1 MVYVYTFI
9 GGKWHVRGQLP
20 DKVAVETPLYLS
32 GFFVDEKREVCETM
46 TQKNSFTQGP
56 ILGPMLRFTLPVLGA
71 ILLQTMYGAVDMLV
85 VGRFAEAADVSAVS
99 TGSWLMQL
107 VTSLITGVSMGT
119 TVLLG
124 RRIGEERPEEAGRLI
139 GASIVLFAL
148 ITAVITVLMECFAN
162 PIARIMQVPKE
173 AFSATLQ
180 YVRICAGGAVFI
192 VAYNVLGSI
201 FRGLGNSR
209 IPLMTVA
216 IACVVN
222 IAGDLLLVGALRMAA
237 AGAAIATVAA
247 QGISVALSLLI
258 IRKQKMPFAFRL
270 RDIRWDAPRMGEVLR
285 MGLPIA
291 LQDVLVSVSF
301 LAITAIVNSL
311 GVIVSAGVGVAEK
324 LCGFV
329 MLVPSA
335 FGQSMAAIVAQNIGA
350 KQYAR
355 AKKCMLYGIGA
366 SLAAGAVMA
375 YFAFFHGEPLSMIF
389 ARDAQVVAAS
399 AEYLKATAIDTLLV
413 SIMFVMV
420 GYFNGCGKT
429 FFVML
434 QGILGAFGVRI
445 PVSLAM
451 SRLTPVS
458 VFAVGLATPASTVLQ
473 IVLCVGYYV
482 MLRRRERK
490 TQLIKE

>member
-1 MVYVYTFI
+1 M
-9 GGKWHVRGQLP
+9 
-20 DKVAVETPLYLS
+20 
-32 GFFVDEKREVCETM
+32 EK
-46 TQKNSFTQGP
+46 KNSFTQGP
-56 ILGPMLRFTLPVLGA
+56 ILRPMLRFALPVLGA
-71 ILLQTMYGAVDMLV
+71 LLLQTMYGAVDMLV
-85 VGRFAEAADVSAVS
+85 VGQFAEAADVSAVS

-107 VTSLITGVSMGT
+107 VTALVTGVSMGT

-148 ITAVITVLMECFAN
+148 MTAVITVLMECFAA
-162 PIARIMQVPKE
+162 PIARIMQVPQE
-173 AFSATLQ
+173 AFAATLQ

-192 VAYNVLGSI
+192 VAYNVMGSV

-222 IAGDLLLVGALRMAA
+222 IASDLLLVGVLRMAA

-258 IRKQKMPFAFRL
+258 IRKQKLPFAFRL

-291 LQDVLVSVSF
+291 LQDVLVSISF

-335 FGQSMAAIVAQNIGA
+335 FGQSMASIVSQNIGA
-350 KQYAR
+350 KQHAR
-355 AKKCMLYGIGA
+355 ARKCMLYGIGA
-366 SLAAGAVMA
+366 SLTAGAVMA
-375 YFAFFHGEPLSMIF
+375 YLAFFHGDLLSALF
-389 ARDAQVVAAS
+389 ARDAQVVAVS
-399 AEYLKATAIDTLLV
+399 ADYLKAYAIDTLLTSV
-413 SIMFVMV
+413 MFVMV
-420 GYFNGCGKT
+420 GYFSGCGKT

-445 PVSLAM
+445 PVSFAM

-458 VFAVGLATPASTVLQ
+458 VFAVGLATPASTALQ
-473 IVLCVGYYV
+473 IVLCVTYYLL
-482 MLRRRERK
+482 LRRRERSLE
-490 TQLIKE
+490 LIRE

>member
-1 MVYVYTFI
+1 M
-9 GGKWHVRGQLP
+9 
-20 DKVAVETPLYLS
+20 
-32 GFFVDEKREVCETM
+32 EK
-46 TQKNSFTQGP
+46 KNSFTQGP
-56 ILGPMLRFTLPVLGA
+56 ILRPMLRFALPVLGA
-71 ILLQTMYGAVDMLV
+71 LLLQTMYGAVDMLV
-85 VGRFAEAADVSAVS
+85 VGQFAQAADVSAVS

-107 VTSLITGVSMGT
+107 VTALVTGVSMGT

-124 RRIGEERPEEAGRLI
+124 RRIGEKRPEEAGRLI

-148 ITAVITVLMECFAN
+148 MTAVITVLMECFAA
-162 PIARIMQVPKE
+162 PIARIMQVPQE
-173 AFSATLQ
+173 AFAATLQ

-192 VAYNVLGSI
+192 VAYNVMGSV

-222 IAGDLLLVGALRMAA
+222 IAGDLLLVGVLRMAA

-258 IRKQKMPFAFRL
+258 IRKQKLPFAFRL

-291 LQDVLVSVSF
+291 LQDVLVSISF

-335 FGQSMAAIVAQNIGA
+335 FGQSMASIVSQNIGA
-350 KQYAR
+350 KQHAR
-355 AKKCMLYGIGA
+355 ARKCMLYGIGA
-366 SLAAGAVMA
+366 SLTAGAVMA
-375 YFAFFHGEPLSMIF
+375 YHAFFHGDLLSALF
-389 ARDAQVVAAS
+389 ARDAQVVAVS
-399 AEYLKATAIDTLLV
+399 ADYLKAYAIDTLLTSV
-413 SIMFVMV
+413 MFVMV
-420 GYFNGCGKT
+420 GYFSGCGKT

-445 PVSLAM
+445 PVSFAM

-458 VFAVGLATPASTVLQ
+458 VFAVGLATPASTALQ
-473 IVLCVGYYV
+473 IVLCVTYYLL
-482 MLRRRERK
+482 LRRRERSLE
-490 TQLIKE
+490 LIRE

>member
-1 MVYVYTFI
+1 M
-9 GGKWHVRGQLP
+9 
-20 DKVAVETPLYLS
+20 E
-32 GFFVDEKREVCETM
+32 
-46 TQKNSFTQGP
+46 KNSFTQGP
-56 ILGPMLRFTLPVLGA
+56 FLRPMLCFTLPVLGA
-71 ILLQTMYGAVDMLV
+71 LLLQTMYGAVDMLV
-85 VGRFAEAADVSAVS
+85 VGQFAEAADVSAVS

-107 VTSLITGVSMGT
+107 VTALVTGVSMGT

-148 ITAVITVLMECFAN
+148 MTAVITVLMECFAA
-162 PIARIMQVPKE
+162 PIARIMQVPQE
-173 AFSATLQ
+173 AFAATLQ

-192 VAYNVLGSI
+192 VAYNVMGSV

-222 IAGDLLLVGALRMAA
+222 IAGDLLLVGVLRMAA
-237 AGAAIATVAA
+237 AGTAIATAAA
-247 QGISVALSLLI
+247 QGISVVLSLLI
-258 IRKQKMPFAFRL
+258 IRKQKLPFAFRL

-291 LQDVLVSVSF
+291 LQDVLVSISF

-335 FGQSMAAIVAQNIGA
+335 FGQSMASIVAQNIGA
-350 KQYAR
+350 KQHAR
-355 AKKCMLYGIGA
+355 ARKCMLYGIGA
-366 SLAAGAVMA
+366 SLTAGAVMA
-375 YFAFFHGEPLSMIF
+375 YLAFFHGDLLSALF
-389 ARDAQVVAAS
+389 ARDAQVVAVS
-399 AEYLKATAIDTLLV
+399 ADYLKAYAIDTLLTSV
-413 SIMFVMV
+413 MFVMV
-420 GYFNGCGKT
+420 GYFSGCGKT

-445 PVSLAM
+445 PVSFAM

-458 VFAVGLATPASTVLQ
+458 VFAVGLATPASTALQ
-473 IVLCVGYYV
+473 IVLCVTYYLL
-482 MLRRRERK
+482 MRRRERSLE
-490 TQLIKE
+490 LIRE

>member
-1 MVYVYTFI
+1 M
-9 GGKWHVRGQLP
+9 
-20 DKVAVETPLYLS
+20 
-32 GFFVDEKREVCETM
+32 EK
-46 TQKNSFTQGP
+46 KNSFTQGP
-56 ILGPMLRFTLPVLGA
+56 ILRPMLRFALPVLGA
-71 ILLQTMYGAVDMLV
+71 LLLQTMYGAVDMLV
-85 VGRFAEAADVSAVS
+85 VGQFAEAADVSAVS

-107 VTSLITGVSMGT
+107 VTALVTGVSMGT

-148 ITAVITVLMECFAN
+148 MTAVITVLMECFAA
-162 PIARIMQVPKE
+162 PIARIMQVPQE
-173 AFSATLQ
+173 AFAATLQ

-192 VAYNVLGSI
+192 VAYNVMGSV

-222 IAGDLLLVGALRMAA
+222 IASDLLLVGVLRMAA

-258 IRKQKMPFAFRL
+258 IRKQKLPFAFRL

-291 LQDVLVSVSF
+291 LQDVLVSISF

-335 FGQSMAAIVAQNIGA
+335 FGQSMASIVSQNIGA
-350 KQYAR
+350 KQHAR
-355 AKKCMLYGIGA
+355 ARKCMLYGIGA
-366 SLAAGAVMA
+366 SLTAGAVMA
-375 YFAFFHGEPLSMIF
+375 YLAFFHGDLLSALF
-389 ARDAQVVAAS
+389 ARDAQVVAVS
-399 AEYLKATAIDTLLV
+399 ADYLKAYAIDTLLTSV
-413 SIMFVMV
+413 MFVMV
-420 GYFNGCGKT
+420 GYFSGCGKT

-445 PVSLAM
+445 PVSFAM

-458 VFAVGLATPASTVLQ
+458 VFAVGLATPASTALQ
-473 IVLCVGYYV
+473 IVLCVTYYLL
-482 MLRRRERK
+482 MRRRERSLE
-490 TQLIKE
+490 LIRE

>member
-1 MVYVYTFI
+1 
-9 GGKWHVRGQLP
+9 
-20 DKVAVETPLYLS
+20 
-32 GFFVDEKREVCETM
+32 M

-107 VTSLITGVSMGT
+107 VTSLIMGVSMGT

-162 PIARIMQVPKE
+162 PIARIMQVPQE
-173 AFSATLQ
+173 AFTATLQ

-258 IRKQKMPFAFRL
+258 IRRQKMPFSFRL

-291 LQDVLVSVSF
+291 LQDVLVSISF

-311 GVIVSAGVGVAEK
+311 GVIVSAGVGVAER
-324 LCGFV
+324 LSGFV

-399 AEYLKATAIDTLLV
+399 AEYLKATAIDTLLI

-429 FFVML
+429 FFVMM

-445 PVSLAM
+445 PVSFAM

-458 VFAVGLATPASTVLQ
+458 VFAVGLATPASTALQ
-473 IVLCVGYYV
+473 IVLCVGYYLL
-482 MLRRRERK
+482 LRRRERS
-490 TQLIKE
+490 LEPIRE

>member
-1 MVYVYTFI
+1 M
-9 GGKWHVRGQLP
+9 
-20 DKVAVETPLYLS
+20 
-32 GFFVDEKREVCETM
+32 EK
-46 TQKNSFTQGP
+46 KNSFTQGP
-56 ILGPMLRFTLPVLGA
+56 ILRPMLRFALPVLGA
-71 ILLQTMYGAVDMLV
+71 LLLQTMYGAVDMLV
-85 VGRFAEAADVSAVS
+85 VGQFAEAADVSAVS

-107 VTSLITGVSMGT
+107 VTALVTGVSMGT

-124 RRIGEERPEEAGRLI
+124 RRIGEKRPEEAGRLI

-148 ITAVITVLMECFAN
+148 MTAVITVLMECFAA
-162 PIARIMQVPKE
+162 PIARIMQVPQE
-173 AFSATLQ
+173 AFAATLQ

-192 VAYNVLGSI
+192 VAYNVMGSV

-222 IAGDLLLVGALRMAA
+222 IAGDLLLVGVLRMAA

-258 IRKQKMPFAFRL
+258 IRKQKLPFAFRL

-291 LQDVLVSVSF
+291 LQDVLVSISF

-335 FGQSMAAIVAQNIGA
+335 FGQSMASIVAQNIGA
-350 KQYAR
+350 KQHAR
-355 AKKCMLYGIGA
+355 ARKCMLYGIGA
-366 SLAAGAVMA
+366 SLTAGAVMA
-375 YFAFFHGEPLSMIF
+375 YLAFFHGDLLSALF
-389 ARDAQVVAAS
+389 ARDAQVVAVS
-399 AEYLKATAIDTLLV
+399 ADYLKAYAIDTLLTSV
-413 SIMFVMV
+413 MFVMV
-420 GYFNGCGKT
+420 GYFSGCGKT

-445 PVSLAM
+445 PVSFPM

-458 VFAVGLATPASTVLQ
+458 VFAVGLATPASTALQ
-473 IVLCVGYYV
+473 IVLCVTYYLL
-482 MLRRRERK
+482 LRRRERSLE
-490 TQLIKE
+490 LIRE